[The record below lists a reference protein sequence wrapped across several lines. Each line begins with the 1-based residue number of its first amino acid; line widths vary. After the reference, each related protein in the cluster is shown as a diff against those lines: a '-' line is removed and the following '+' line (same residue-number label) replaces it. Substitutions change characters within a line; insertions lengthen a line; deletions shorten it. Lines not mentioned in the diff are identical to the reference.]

1 MTQNVTSGLR
11 PPCSSSFARHEA
23 IDKAEQEAYAAD
35 AAKEERQQKAG
46 NAENRT
52 RIYDVKKIACAITAR
67 VGLVAGARRGE
78 ILALTWEHLDLD
90 AGTMQIVASLN
101 KTDGIKA
108 PKTKA
113 GVRTISLDKTTVES
127 LKHWKSYQAIVLARI
142 DKEACEAT
150 PVFTNG
156 KGDYIDPS
164 GFSRW
169 WRKFKADNN
178 FPDLR
183 FHELRHTQVTV
194 LLANSVDVKTV
205 QTRLGH
211 ANASITLNLYAHAV
225 PQNDRAAADLVGNL
239 FSPDEGQKEEAP
251 LKKAV

>member
-1 MTQNVTSGLR
+1 MKIVR
-11 PPCSSSFARHEA
+11 
-23 IDKAEQEAYAAD
+23 
-35 AAKEERQQKAG
+35 AKIRCNNSRRQF
-46 NAENRT
+46 
-52 RIYDVKKIACAITAR
+52 
-67 VGLVAGARRGE
+67 
-78 ILALTWEHLDLD
+78 
-90 AGTMQIVASLN
+90 S
-101 KTDGIKA
+101 
-108 PKTKA
+108 
-113 GVRTISLDKTTVES
+113 ES
-127 LKHWKSYQAIVLARI
+127 
-142 DKEACEAT
+142 T

-156 KGDYIDPS
+156 VGDYIDPS

-169 WRKFKADNN
+169 WRKFKTDNS

-183 FHELRHTQVTV
+183 FHELRHTQATV

-239 FSPDEGQKEEAP
+239 FSPTEDAEEKPP